1 MSNVNLLTSL
11 KMRMMRERVTKK
23 KEMVKVRERKG
34 RMVVKEKT
42 ELVVKEVVRIICLL
56 HRVWRRIR

>member
-1 MSNVNLLTSL
+1 MSNVNLLISL
-11 KMRMMRERVTKK
+11 MRRMMRERVTKK

-34 RMVVKEKT
+34 RMVVKEKM

-56 HRVWRRIR
+56 HRVWRRRR

>member
-1 MSNVNLLTSL
+1 MR
-11 KMRMMRERVTKK
+11 RMMRERVTKK

-34 RMVVKEKT
+34 KMVVKEKM

-56 HRVWRRIR
+56 RRVWRRRR

>member
-1 MSNVNLLTSL
+1 VNLLISL
-11 KMRMMRERVTKK
+11 MRRMMRERVTKK

-34 RMVVKEKT
+34 RMVVKEKM

-56 HRVWRRIR
+56 HRVWRRRR